1 MSYDFDGSGSAN
13 LNAPAPLAA
22 LPFTMM
28 AWFKVDN
35 ATSGHALVCLGN
47 ASDSEIMRLSASGDV
62 GGDPVMFRAAN
73 SGGSN
78 ANVTTSTG
86 FTANTWRHACAVATS
101 SDTVRHVYLDGAGK
115 ASTSSNIRDITSATR
130 IAIGAQY
137 QNGSYGADTEGKIA
151 HVAIWNI
158 ALSDAEVASLA
169 AGANPLAV
177 QAANLVAYWPLTAD
191 LVDVVGA
198 VTLTNGGGVTFDGA
212 DNPTVDAPPGSSIEG
227 TLSASIGT
235 ISLAATGVGPGTAS
249 EGALNASIGNITL
262 AATGVIT
269 SLTLEPDDEDSDS
282 YDTATTEVIGDTIY
296 LEGYYDG
303 SGLGGWVNTNCRVSG
318 GVVGATYN
326 VVLDASG
333 KQTAGAPA
341 GNNNTTGS
349 PWTPIVR
356 FKIAGVWG
364 TWSKL
369 SSYSYNGTSKVAS
382 GSFTWATGA
391 TEARIAYKPV
401 VTVAELDAFRQEI
414 YTSPYAIEPPSSVAA
429 SSLPEGVHARITHGT
444 GPNTVASGTV
454 DLWCARVGT
463 GPFVGMVVFAE
474 HAQEDVGDLSAMQFI
489 RWMLGASSEAADFRS
504 RFSVYIY
511 VHNLSGRKCGRTRYN
526 QDATGSDED
535 PNREWDSSAS
545 DQTNAV
551 KTAIELDFPVAS
563 VDLSFML
570 AYHGQQDANVNT
582 AAYDIYTTTEFD
594 ADQEFHSRIATA
606 IGSQVHQQDSS
617 PPTTGTSKWFGHTT
631 RSAPL
636 SLTLEQADAATGY
649 PDAATMHDAFAAAT
663 GETILSLA
671 DDGYFGRL
679 GELSTSIGTIALSAA
694 GTLPVAGALSTS
706 IGNVSL
712 TAAGALDIAGT
723 LSASIGTVGL
733 SSAGALAIAGAAS
746 ASIGAI
752 SLSATGELELATGT
766 GTLSK
771 SIGEISLSAAGALP
785 IAGAVSASIGTIALA
800 STSKV
805 AIAGALSAPVGA
817 VTLTAAGVSTTSTNG
832 TLAATLGP
840 VTLSSAARLAIAGN
854 VNTSI
859 GLITLSATNVAGVTS
874 PTPPE
879 RRAAAIGESRR
890 AAA

>member
-13 LNAPAPLAA
+13 LNAAAPLAA

-35 ATSGHALVCLGN
+35 VTSGHSLVCLGN
-47 ASDSEIMRLSASGDV
+47 ATDSEIMRLGASGDV
-62 GGDPVMFRAAN
+62 GGDPVVFRAA
-73 SGGSN
+73 STGGTN
-78 ANVTTSTG
+78 ANVNTSTG
-86 FTANTWRHACAVATS
+86 FTAGAWHHACAVATPTN
-101 SDTVRHVYLDGAGK
+101 TVRHVYLDGGGK
-115 ASTSSNIRDITSATR
+115 ASTSSNIRNITGATR

-137 QNGSYGADTEGKIA
+137 QAGVYGADTEGKIA

-169 AGANPLAV
+169 GGANPLAV

-212 DNPTVDAPPGSSIEG
+212 DNPTVDAPPSGGLSGTAAGSATVTGALTAYANLFGTAAGIATATG
-227 TLSASIGT
+227 TLTSSA
-235 ISLAATGVGPGTAS
+235 LMV
-249 EGALNASIGNITL
+249 L
-262 AATGVIT
+262 
-269 SLTLEPDDEDSDS
+269 PDDEDSDS
-282 YDTATTEVIGDTIY
+282 YDVTTTEVIGDTIY

-303 SGLGGWVNTNCRVSG
+303 SGFGGWVNTNCRVSG
-318 GVVGATYN
+318 GVDGATYN
-326 VVLDASG
+326 VVLDATG
-333 KQTAGAPA
+333 KQTAGAPN
-341 GNNNTTGS
+341 GNSTS
-349 PWTPIVR
+349 LIWTPIVQ
-356 FKIAGVWG
+356 FKVAGVWG

-369 SSYSYNGTSKVAS
+369 SGYSISTSVAS
-382 GSFTWATGA
+382 GSFVWATGA

-401 VTVAELDAFRQEI
+401 VTVAELDAFREEI

-429 SSLPEGVHARITHGT
+429 SSLPEGVHARLTHGT

-454 DLWCARVGT
+454 DLWCARIGT

-504 RFSVYIY
+504 RFSVYVY

-526 QDATGSDED
+526 QDVGSDDD

-545 DQTNAV
+545 EQTNAV
-551 KTAIELDFPVAS
+551 KAAIELDFPVAS

-636 SLTLEQADAATGY
+636 SLTLEHADAATGY

-671 DDGYFGRL
+671 DDGYFGTFL
-679 GELSTSIGTIALSAA
+679 E
-694 GTLPVAGALSTS
+694 GA
-706 IGNVSL
+706 
-712 TAAGALDIAGT
+712 
-723 LSASIGTVGL
+723 
-733 SSAGALAIAGAAS
+733 
-746 ASIGAI
+746 
-752 SLSATGELELATGT
+752 
-766 GTLSK
+766 
-771 SIGEISLSAAGALP
+771 
-785 IAGAVSASIGTIALA
+785 
-800 STSKV
+800 
-805 AIAGALSAPVGA
+805 
-817 VTLTAAGVSTTSTNG
+817 AAGVSSVNGALTAYGHLSGTASGSATAVG
-832 TLAATLGP
+832 TLRAFANLSGTAAGIG
-840 VTLSSAARLAIAGN
+840 SA
-854 VNTSI
+854 S
-859 GLITLSATNVAGVTS
+859 GLLTTGDGITS

-890 AAA
+890 AAAGR

>member
-13 LNAPAPLAA
+13 LNVATPITA

-35 ATSGHALVCLGN
+35 TTSGHTLVCLGN
-47 ASDSEIMRLSASGDV
+47 ATDSEIMRLGASGDV
-62 GGDPVMFRAAN
+62 ASDPVMFRATN

-78 ANVTTSTG
+78 ANITTSTG
-86 FTANTWRHACAVATS
+86 FTASTWRHACAVATS
-101 SDTVRHVYLDGAGK
+101 TNTVRHVYLDGAGK
-115 ASTSSNIRDITSATR
+115 VSSSSNIRDITAATR

-137 QNGSYGADTEGKIA
+137 QAGVYGADTEGKIA
-151 HVAIWNI
+151 HVALWNI

-169 AGANPLAV
+169 GGANPLAV

-212 DNPTVDAPPGSSIEG
+212 DNPTVDAPPGGVSETPGPESILITGYAPTVSVGSG
-227 TLSASIGT
+227 TSVNETPGPAAIAITGYAPTVTSA
-235 ISLAATGVGPGTAS
+235 
-249 EGALNASIGNITL
+249 
-262 AATGVIT
+262 
-269 SLTLEPDDEDSDS
+269 LTLEPDDEDSDS
-282 YDTATTEVIGDTIY
+282 YDTATTEVIGSTIY

-303 SGLGGWVNTNCRVSG
+303 SGFGGWVNTNCRVSG
-318 GVVGATYN
+318 GVDGATYN
-326 VVLDASG
+326 VVLDATG

-364 TWSKL
+364 AWSKL
-369 SSYSYNGTSKVAS
+369 SSYSITTNVAS
-382 GSFTWATGA
+382 GSFVWATGA

-401 VTVAELDAFRQEI
+401 VTVAELDAFRTEI
-414 YTSPYAIEPPSSVAA
+414 YTSPHAIEPPSSVAA
-429 SSLPEGVHARITHGT
+429 SSLPEGVHARLTHGT

-454 DLWCARVGT
+454 DLWCARIGT

-474 HAQEDVGDLSAMQFI
+474 HAQEDVGDLSCMQFI
-489 RWMLGASSEAADFRS
+489 RWMLGASTEAADFRS
-504 RFSVYIY
+504 RFSVYVY

-551 KTAIELDFPVAS
+551 KAAIELDFPVAS
-563 VDLSFML
+563 VDLAFLL

-582 AAYDIYTTTEFD
+582 AAYDIYTTTGFD

-636 SLTLEQADAATGY
+636 SLTLEHADAATGY

-663 GETILSLA
+663 GEIL
-671 DDGYFGRL
+671 
-679 GELSTSIGTIALSAA
+679 
-694 GTLPVAGALSTS
+694 
-706 IGNVSL
+706 
-712 TAAGALDIAGT
+712 
-723 LSASIGTVGL
+723 
-733 SSAGALAIAGAAS
+733 
-746 ASIGAI
+746 
-752 SLSATGELELATGT
+752 LELANEGYL
-766 GTLSK
+766 GGQELSP
-771 SIGEISLSAAGALP
+771 APA
-785 IAGAVSASIGTIALA
+785 
-800 STSKV
+800 
-805 AIAGALSAPVGA
+805 AIAITGYAPTVEVSGSVSETPGPEAISITGYAPTVTADGSIVLTPGAEVMSITGYAPSVAVGGGVFLSPPSGAIRITGYAPTISG
-817 VTLTAAGVSTTSTNG
+817 
-832 TLAATLGP
+832 
-840 VTLSSAARLAIAGN
+840 
-854 VNTSI
+854 
-859 GLITLSATNVAGVTS
+859 TS
-874 PTPPE
+874 PWTLQAP
-879 RRAAAIGESRR
+879 ATTTWTVQ
-890 AAA
+890 

>member
-13 LNAPAPLAA
+13 LNAAAPLAA
-22 LPFTMM
+22 LPFTM
-28 AWFKVDN
+28 AVWFKVDN
-35 ATSGHALVCLGN
+35 ATAGHTLMCLGN
-47 ASDSEIMRLSASGDV
+47 ATDSEIMRLGASGDV
-62 GGDPVMFRAAN
+62 ASDPVVFRAAN
-73 SGGSN
+73 SGGTN
-78 ANVTTSTG
+78 ANVSTTTGYTAST
-86 FTANTWRHACAVATS
+86 WHHACAVATS
-101 SDTVRHVYLDGAGK
+101 TNTVRHVYLDGAGK
-115 ASTSSNIRDITSATR
+115 GSSSSNIRDITAATR

-137 QNGSYGADTEGKIA
+137 QAGTYGVDADGKIA
-151 HVAIWNI
+151 HAAIWNI

-169 AGANPLAV
+169 GGANPLAV

-212 DNPTVDAPPGSSIEG
+212 DNPTVDSPPGGVSETPGVEAIEWTTYAPTVSAGGG
-227 TLSASIGT
+227 TSVSETPGVEVIQWATYAPTVTSA
-235 ISLAATGVGPGTAS
+235 
-249 EGALNASIGNITL
+249 
-262 AATGVIT
+262 
-269 SLTLEPDDEDSDS
+269 LTLEPDDEDSDS
-282 YDTATTEVIGDTIY
+282 YDTATTEVIGSTIY

-303 SGLGGWVNTNCRVSG
+303 SGFGGWVNTNCRVSG
-318 GVVGATYN
+318 GVDGATYS
-326 VVLDASG
+326 VVLDATG

-356 FKIAGVWG
+356 FKVAGVWG
-364 TWSKL
+364 AWSKL
-369 SSYSYNGTSKVAS
+369 SGYSITTNVAS
-382 GSFTWATGA
+382 GSFVWATGA

-414 YTSPYAIEPPSSVAA
+414 YTSPHAIEPPSSVAA
-429 SSLPEGVHARITHGT
+429 SSLPEGVHARLTHGT

-454 DLWCARVGT
+454 DLWCARIGT

-474 HAQEDVGDLSAMQFI
+474 HAQEDVGDLSCMQFV

-504 RFSVYIY
+504 RFSVYVY

-545 DQTNAV
+545 DQTTAV

-636 SLTLEQADAATGY
+636 SLTLEHADAATGY

-663 GETILSLA
+663 GEIL
-671 DDGYFGRL
+671 
-679 GELSTSIGTIALSAA
+679 
-694 GTLPVAGALSTS
+694 
-706 IGNVSL
+706 
-712 TAAGALDIAGT
+712 
-723 LSASIGTVGL
+723 
-733 SSAGALAIAGAAS
+733 
-746 ASIGAI
+746 
-752 SLSATGELELATGT
+752 LELANEGYLGGQVSAPVQASWEWTGYAPT
-766 GTLSK
+766 ASTS
-771 SIGEISLSAAGALP
+771 
-785 IAGAVSASIGTIALA
+785 GAVSETPGAAALEWATYAPTANDNTGVSETPGPEAIEWSGYAPTVVAGITLTPGTEAIEWTTYAPTLAVSGGVSETPGPATWRWAGYAPSLPGASPWTLQ
-800 STSKV
+800 
-805 AIAGALSAPVGA
+805 APV
-817 VTLTAAGVSTTSTNG
+817 TTTW
-832 TLAATLGP
+832 T
-840 VTLSSAARLAIAGN
+840 VQ
-854 VNTSI
+854 
-859 GLITLSATNVAGVTS
+859 
-874 PTPPE
+874 
-879 RRAAAIGESRR
+879 
-890 AAA
+890 